1 MHPETRESEGRPFDV
16 AQVIAESRVVITLQ
30 DDQVLR
36 VYTTI
41 TDAIRDVEALDA
53 EDVFRAVFDETGEV
67 YAIKWIRPNTRGRF
81 LRFLVGNGEYTLI
94 PTGKRDV
101 DGLVNLIRD
110 MEHVEPAEARQMLGS
125 LRSSLASSQG

>member
-1 MHPETRESEGRPFDV
+1 VHPETRESEGRPFDV